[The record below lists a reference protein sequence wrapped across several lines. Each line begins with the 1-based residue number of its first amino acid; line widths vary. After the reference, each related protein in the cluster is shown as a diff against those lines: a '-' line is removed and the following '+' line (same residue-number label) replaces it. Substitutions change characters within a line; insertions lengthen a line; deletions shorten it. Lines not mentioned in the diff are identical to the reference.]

1 MPRTAA
7 ANNMADDDRVDKSKL
22 IRIKITSLGDGG
34 TGKSCIIK
42 RYCEEKFVSR
52 YISTIGVDFGVKP
65 MEINGYDVKVNFWD
79 LSGHPE
85 FYDVRNEFYKDTQG
99 CLLVYDV
106 TARRSFEQLEMWVQE
121 ATKFG
126 VKDNTVWAVC
136 ANKCDKKNRAV
147 TLREGLAWAEDHG
160 VKHFET
166 SAKSGSNV
174 NEVFDYLFSTVV
186 DNMTRR

>member
-85 FYDVRNEFYKDTQG
+85 FYDVRNDAKQLFNKFISR
-99 CLLVYDV
+99 LDV
-106 TARRSFEQLEMWVQE
+106 NILTILNMKTDFKYFS
-121 ATKFG
+121 
-126 VKDNTVWAVC
+126 
-136 ANKCDKKNRAV
+136 
-147 TLREGLAWAEDHG
+147 
-160 VKHFET
+160 KH
-166 SAKSGSNV
+166 
-174 NEVFDYLFSTVV
+174 
-186 DNMTRR
+186 

>member
-1 MPRTAA
+1 MPRAA
-7 ANNMADDDRVDKSKL
+7 STKMADDDRVDKSKL

-99 CLLVYDV
+99 CLLVYDA
-106 TARRSFEQLEMWVQE
+106 TSRRSFEQLDMWVQE

-126 VKDNTVWAVC
+126 VKDSTVWAVC

-147 TLREGLAWAEDHG
+147 TLREGLGWAEDNG
-160 VKHFET
+160 MKHFET
-166 SAKSGSNV
+166 SAKSGENV
-174 NEVFDYLFSTVV
+174 NEVFDYLFATVV
-186 DNMTRR
+186 DSMTRR